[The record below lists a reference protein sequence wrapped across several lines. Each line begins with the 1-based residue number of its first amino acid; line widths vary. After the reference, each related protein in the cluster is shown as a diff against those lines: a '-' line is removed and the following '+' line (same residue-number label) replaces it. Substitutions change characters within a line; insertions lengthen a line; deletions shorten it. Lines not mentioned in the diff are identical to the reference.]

1 MWYLHL
7 ITVEFL
13 HRPGTGEAVGTS
25 VVKRDDE
32 VPIPANFPFV
42 FGGVKAE
49 HTEKK
54 TNYRWGSRC
63 EGWV

>member
-13 HRPGTGEAVGTS
+13 HRPGTVEAVGTS
-25 VVKRDDE
+25 VVKREDK
-32 VPIPANFPFV
+32 VPVPANFPFV

-49 HTEKK
+49 HIEKK
-54 TNYRWGSRC
+54 TNYK
-63 EGWV
+63 